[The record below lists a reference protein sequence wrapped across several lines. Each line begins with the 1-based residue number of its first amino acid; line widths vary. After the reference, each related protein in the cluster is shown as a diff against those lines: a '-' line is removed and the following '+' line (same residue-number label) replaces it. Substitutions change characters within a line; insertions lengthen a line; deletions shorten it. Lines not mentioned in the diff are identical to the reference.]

1 MLAMPRSVELQR
13 LKRLKEAVNPQSEK
27 SALVAS
33 VDWLEDLEAR
43 IAALERGLGL
53 SAKQA
58 N

>member
-1 MLAMPRSVELQR
+1 MMALPESVELQR
-13 LKRLKEAVNPQSEK
+13 LKRLKEAVSPQSEK
-27 SALVAS
+27 STLVAS

-53 SAKQA
+53 SKRPA